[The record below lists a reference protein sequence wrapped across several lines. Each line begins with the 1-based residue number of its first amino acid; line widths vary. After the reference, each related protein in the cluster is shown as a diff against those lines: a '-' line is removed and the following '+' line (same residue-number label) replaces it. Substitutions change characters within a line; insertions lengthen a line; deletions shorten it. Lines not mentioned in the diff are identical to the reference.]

1 MCGKSRHSQVVL
13 ASNDLIYKQDVY
25 PAFVEVALVGGDAL
39 PIPKI
44 G

>member
-1 MCGKSRHSQVVL
+1 ML

-39 PIPKI
+39 PIPKT